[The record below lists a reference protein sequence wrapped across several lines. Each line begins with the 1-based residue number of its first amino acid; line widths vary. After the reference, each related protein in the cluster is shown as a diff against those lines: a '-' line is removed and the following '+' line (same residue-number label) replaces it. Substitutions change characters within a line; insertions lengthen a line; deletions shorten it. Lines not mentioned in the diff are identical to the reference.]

1 MARRSL
7 VQIQTEN
14 SQSTW
19 KQLVEGLPA
28 TTEQVGEAIRHTLET
43 DGYLHL
49 TWPMTM
55 ENYEAIAGRV
65 GTIVQKNDVKV
76 DLARAQSQEQVRL
89 IKGRGGIYSASA
101 LGFHTDPIADLVS
114 WYCVEQDDGGHP
126 MMTIDLGDLEEHFS
140 GEEREVLSR
149 VELLSPT
156 RKSEAEQETLTPMPL
171 LTKKGEKYKIYYAS
185 WLLRESEDAS
195 VRKVADKFAAY
206 VRNKEETQLIV
217 LPVKPGDTV
226 FLDNHRMLH
235 GRGALPQTSKRH
247 LVRFYLRAA

>member
-1 MARRSL
+1 M
-7 VQIQTEN
+7 QIQTGN
-14 SQSTW
+14 NQSIW
-19 KQLVEGLPA
+19 KQLVEGLPF
-28 TTEQVGEAIRHTLET
+28 TTEQVGGAIRHTLET

-49 TWPMTM
+49 TWPMTL

-76 DLARAQSQEQVRL
+76 DSARAQSQEQARR
-89 IKGRGGIYSASA
+89 IKGRGGIYSPGA

-114 WYCVEQDDGGHP
+114 WYCVEQDDGGGP
-126 MMTIDLGDLEEHFS
+126 MMMLNLGDLEEHFS
-140 GEEREVLSR
+140 AEERQILGR

-156 RKSEAEQETLTPMPL
+156 RKQEAEQETLTPTPL
-171 LTKKGEKYKIYYAS
+171 LTKTNGKYKIYYAP

-195 VRKVADKFAAY
+195 VRKIAEKFTAY
-206 VRNKEETQLIV
+206 VKNKEETQLIV
-217 LPVKPGDTV
+217 LPVKPRDTV

-235 GRGALPQTSKRH
+235 GRGELPQTSKRH

>member
-1 MARRSL
+1 M
-7 VQIQTEN
+7 QTQTEDKRAM
-14 SQSTW
+14 W
-19 KQLVEGLPA
+19 KQLIEELPS

-65 GTIVQKNDVKV
+65 GTIVQKADVKV
-76 DLARAQSQEQVRL
+76 DPARAQSQEQARR
-89 IKGRGGIYSASA
+89 IKGRGGIYSPGA

-114 WYCVEQDDGGHP
+114 WYCVAQDDGGAP
-126 MMTIDLGDLEEHFS
+126 MMMLNLGDLEQHFS
-140 GEEREVLSR
+140 AEELKILST

-156 RKSEAEQETLTPMPL
+156 KTPGAEQETLTPTPL
-171 LTKKGEKYKIYYAS
+171 LTKKGDKYKVYYAP
-185 WLLRESEDAS
+185 WLLREPEDAS
-195 VRKVADKFAAY
+195 VRKIADKFAAY
-206 VRNKEETQLIV
+206 VRNKEATQLIV
-217 LPVKPGDTV
+217 LPVKPRDTV

-235 GRGALPQTSKRH
+235 GRGELSQTSKRH

>member
-1 MARRSL
+1 M
-7 VQIQTEN
+7 QIQTEN
-14 SQSTW
+14 KQSTW
-19 KQLVEGLPA
+19 KQLVEGLPS
-28 TTEQVGEAIRHTLET
+28 TTAQVGEAIRHTLET

-55 ENYEAIAGRV
+55 ANYEAVAGRV

-76 DLARAQSQEQVRL
+76 DAARAQSQEQARR
-89 IKGRGGIYSASA
+89 IKGRGGIYSPGA

-114 WYCVEQDDGGHP
+114 WYCVEQDDGGGP
-126 MMTIDLGDLEEHFS
+126 MMMLNLGDLEEHFS
-140 GEEREVLSR
+140 AEERDILSR

-156 RKSEAEQETLTPMPL
+156 RKQEAEQETLTPTPL
-171 LTKKGEKYKIYYAS
+171 LTKTNGKNKIYYAP
-185 WLLRESEDAS
+185 WLLREPEDAS
-195 VRKVADKFAAY
+195 ARAIAEKFTAY
-206 VRNKEETQLIV
+206 VKNKEETQLIV

-235 GRGALPQTSKRH
+235 GRGELPQTSKRH

>member
-1 MARRSL
+1 
-7 VQIQTEN
+7 VQIRSEID
-14 SQSTW
+14 QSTW
-19 KQLVEGLPA
+19 KQLVEGLPS
-28 TTEQVGEAIRHTLET
+28 TTEQVGEAVRQTLET

-49 TWPMTM
+49 TCPMTM

-76 DLARAQSQEQVRL
+76 DLARAQSQEQVRR
-89 IKGRGGIYSASA
+89 IKGRGGIYSPGA

-114 WYCVEQDDGGHP
+114 WYCLEQDDGGGP
-126 MMTIDLGDLEEHFS
+126 MMMLNLGDLEEHFS
-140 GEEREVLSR
+140 AEERETLTR

-156 RKSEAEQETLTPMPL
+156 RKSEVEQETLTPTPL
-171 LTKKGEKYKIYYAS
+171 LTKTSGKYKIYYAP

-195 VRKVADKFAAY
+195 VRKIAEKFAAY
-206 VRNKEETQLIV
+206 VKNKEETQLIV
-217 LPVKPGDTV
+217 LPIKPRDTV

-235 GRGALPQTSKRH
+235 GRGELPQTSKRH

>member
-1 MARRSL
+1 M
-7 VQIQTEN
+7 QIQN
-14 SQSTW
+14 KQSTW
-19 KQLVEGLPA
+19 RQLVEALPS

-55 ENYEAIAGRV
+55 ESYEAIAGRV

-76 DLARAQSQEQVRL
+76 DSARAQSQEQARR
-89 IKGRGGIYSASA
+89 IKGRGGIYSPGA

-114 WYCVEQDDGGHP
+114 WYCVEQDDGGGP
-126 MMTIDLGDLEEHFS
+126 MMMLNLGDLEEFFS
-140 GEEREVLSR
+140 AEEREVLSR

-156 RKSEAEQETLTPMPL
+156 RRSGAEQETLTPTPL
-171 LTKKGEKYKIYYAS
+171 LTTTNGKYKIYYAP

-195 VRKVADKFAAY
+195 VRKIAEKFTAY
-206 VRNKEETQLIV
+206 VKNKEETQLIV

-235 GRGALPQTSKRH
+235 GRGELPQTSKRH

>member
-1 MARRSL
+1 
-7 VQIQTEN
+7 VQMQTAN
-14 SQSTW
+14 KQTTW
-19 KQLVEGLPA
+19 QQLIEGLPS

-55 ENYEAIAGRV
+55 ESYEAIAGRV

-76 DLARAQSQEQVRL
+76 DSARAESQEQARR
-89 IKGRGGIYSASA
+89 IKGRGGIYSPGA

-114 WYCVEQDDGGHP
+114 WYCVAQDDGGAP
-126 MMTIDLGDLEEHFS
+126 MMMLNLGDLDEHFS
-140 GEEREVLSR
+140 AEELEVLSR

-156 RKSEAEQETLTPMPL
+156 RKPGAEQETLTPTPL
-171 LTKKGEKYKIYYAS
+171 LTKTSGKYKVYYAP
-185 WLLRESEDAS
+185 WLLREPEDAS
-195 VRKVADKFAAY
+195 LRKVAEKFTAY
-206 VRNKEETQLIV
+206 VKNKEETQLII
-217 LPVKPGDTV
+217 LPVKPRDTV

-235 GRGALPQTSKRH
+235 GRGELTQTSRRH